1 MIDCNHIYTLGA
13 ERGTS
18 AVLNGKCSICGERAE
33 GLYSV
38 QILDALDADHARGS
52 RASETLQPFDKMQ
65 PGEVDKVF
73 RATCPKCDDR
83 VWIFM
88 GTGTGEQALRD
99 INPDARQCE
108 NCGYVHWLRGP
119 NTSEVVPLPHH
130 ETAKKDRIRSLVH
143 SMLESPCAYLFFG
156 KFDGSTWVIGP
167 AADAVDFAKDLD
179 REIEATK

>member
-13 ERGTS
+13 ERGNS
-18 AVLNGKCSICGERAE
+18 AVLNGKCSICGERA
-33 GLYSV
+33 
-38 QILDALDADHARGS
+38 ANPM
-52 RASETLQPFDKMQ
+52 SETLQPFDKMR

-73 RATCPKCDDR
+73 RATCPKCDGR

-130 ETAKKDRIRSLVH
+130 EPAYPSKKDRVRALVH
-143 SMLESPCAYLFFG
+143 SLLTGGYDIESRGYIETVSL
-156 KFDGSTWVIGP
+156 
-167 AADAVDFAKDLD
+167 AARLD
-179 REIEATK
+179 REIEDTK